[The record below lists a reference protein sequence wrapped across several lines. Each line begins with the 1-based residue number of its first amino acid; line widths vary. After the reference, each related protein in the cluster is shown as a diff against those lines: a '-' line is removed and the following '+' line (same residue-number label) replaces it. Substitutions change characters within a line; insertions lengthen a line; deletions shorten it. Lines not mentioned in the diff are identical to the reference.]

1 MDFPRYPEL
10 FEIAVRA
17 MLAKDNSLTEEVI
30 RTPGTA
36 AYTIASLAA
45 TMGQELVYHI
55 ACVARDRLLSTAKGE
70 ELDRLVYDW
79 FGLLRK
85 PAAAATCKCKF
96 TCSTAGILNPGTK
109 VGTADGKEYI
119 LTETISFSTHGQ
131 SLYGTVVCTQTGE
144 IGNTKANTITRILS
158 SIYDPNMVVTN
169 EEPAVG
175 GCDAESDESLRE
187 RARSFWQVVQRG
199 TLLAIQNGALTI
211 PQVAKAVAYETNI
224 TNSAG
229 QILGKIVSLAVAAQ
243 NQGGNQAIV
252 NLVKQELDNWR
263 PAGVYVNVIA
273 CDVIWLNVIQLQVS
287 WRVGANVELA
297 KERIK
302 TRIVNFINNMDPG
315 QIFEPNVIVGLL
327 LQDPAVAK
335 VPLPAVL
342 TPQRTTPENNQ
353 VFRTSSNAV
362 VFV

>member
-1 MDFPRYPEL
+1 MDFPRYPDL
-10 FEIAVRA
+10 FEVALKA
-17 MLAKDNSLTEEVI
+17 MLANDNSLTEEVI

-96 TCSTAGILNPGTK
+96 TCSTTGTLNSGIK
-109 VGTADGKEYI
+109 VGTSDNKEYI
-119 LTETISFSTHGQ
+119 LTDTILFSKAGQ

-144 IGNTKANTITRILS
+144 IGNTKANTITQILS
-158 SIYDPNMVVTN
+158 SIFDPNMVVTN
-169 EEPAVG
+169 EESAVG
-175 GCDAESDESLRE
+175 GCDIESDDSLRE
-187 RARSFWQVVQRG
+187 RARSFWQTIQRG
-199 TLLAIQNGALTI
+199 TLLAIQNGALTV
-211 PQVAKAVAYETNI
+211 PQVAKASVYETNI
-224 TNSAG
+224 TDPQNNIIA
-229 QILGKIVSLAVAAQ
+229 KIANLAISAQ
-243 NQGGNQAIV
+243 NEGGNQALV
-252 NLVKQELDNWR
+252 DLVKQEIENWR
-263 PAGVYVNVIA
+263 PAGVYVNIFA
-273 CDVIWLNVIQLQVS
+273 CEVLLIDTIKLQVS
-287 WRVGANVELA
+287 WRVGANVEQA

-302 TRIVNFINNMDPG
+302 TNIVNFVNNMEPG
-315 QIFEPNVIVGLL
+315 QIFEPNILVGII
-327 LQDPAVAK
+327 LQDSAVAK

-342 TPQRTTPENNQ
+342 TPDRMTPKNTQ
-353 VFRTSSNAV
+353 VFRTNTNAV

>member
-55 ACVARDRLLSTAKGE
+55 ARVARDRLLSTAKGE

-96 TCSTAGILNPGTK
+96 TCSTTGNLSSGTK
-109 VGTADGKEYI
+109 VGTTDGKEYI
-119 LTETISFSTHGQ
+119 LTESLSFSTNGQ

-144 IGNTKANTITRILS
+144 IGNTKANTIVQFLS
-158 SIYDPNMVVTN
+158 QIYDSNMTVTN

-211 PQVAKAVAYETNI
+211 PQVAKASAYETEI
-224 TNSAG
+224 TNTAG
-229 QILGKIVSLAVAAQ
+229 SVIGKIVSLAVAAQ

-263 PAGVYVNVIA
+263 PAGVYVNIIPCEV
-273 CDVIWLNVIQLQVS
+273 VWLNVIQLQIS
-287 WRVGANVELA
+287 WKVGANVELA

-302 TRIVNFINNMDPG
+302 TRIVNFVNNMEPG

-342 TPQRTTPENNQ
+342 SPQRMTPRKDQ
-353 VFRTSSNAV
+353 VFRTSTNAV

>member
-17 MLAKDNSLTEEVI
+17 MLAKDNSLTEEAI

-55 ACVARDRLLSTAKGE
+55 ARVARDRLLSTAKGE
-70 ELDRLVYDW
+70 ELDRLVFDW
-79 FGLLRK
+79 FSLLRK

-96 TCSTAGILNPGTK
+96 TCTRNGILNIGTK
-109 VGTADGKEYI
+109 VGTTDGKEYI
-119 LTETISFSTHGQ
+119 LTETLSFSAQGQ

-144 IGNTKANTITRILS
+144 IGNTKANTIVKFLS
-158 SIYDPNMVVTN
+158 PTFDPDMTVTN

-175 GCDAESDESLRE
+175 GCDIESDESLRE

-229 QILGKIVSLAVAAQ
+229 ATIGKIVSLAVAAQ

-263 PAGVYVNVIA
+263 PAGVHVNVIA
-273 CDVIWLNVIQLQVS
+273 CEVIWLNVIQLQVS

-302 TRIVNFINNMDPG
+302 TKIVNFVNNMDPG

-342 TPQRTTPENNQ
+342 TPQRMTPEKNQ